1 MCMLIV
7 GAGGYVVVSDLCS
20 FEIGVGIEVGIEE
33 GMVCL
38 KGT

>member
-1 MCMLIV
+1 MLIV
-7 GAGGYVVVSDLCS
+7 GAGGNVVVVDLCS
-20 FEIGVGIEVGIEE
+20 FEVEVGIEE